1 VIGEANHW
9 EEKSRTII
17 RLCNDYN
24 LCVPDN
30 ILVRLFLDF
39 KEAFGDKYQS
49 LITKNSYRKNPKIQQ
64 IINDII
70 QDYQFK
76 VLQDI
81 DSQKSKVHKIKA
93 CICW

>member
-1 VIGEANHW
+1 
-9 EEKSRTII
+9 
-17 RLCNDYN
+17 
-24 LCVPDN
+24 LCVPDK

-70 QDYQFK
+70 QDYQFT

-81 DSQKSKVHKIKA
+81 DSQKFIKLKHVYVGNSNRL
-93 CICW
+93 IVTEVS